1 MADIKQAAKWM
12 QEGKRVT
19 RNDDYT
25 LAATEDDDD
34 LFSVHCFYEDGEE
47 VVHTLFTDD
56 LLADDWEIE
65 EKKVE
70 ITRSQFFAA
79 VDRALEIHQSD
90 GTFNPMSVR
99 LAQELG
105 LE

>member
-1 MADIKQAAKWM
+1 MNGTESRIGCDFGLVNEQKDSVS
-12 QEGKRVT
+12 KRGMFL
-19 RNDDYT
+19 DS
-25 LAATEDDDD
+25 E
-34 LFSVHCFYEDGEE
+34 SI
-47 VVHTLFTDD
+47 
-56 LLADDWEIE
+56 LADDWEIE